1 MPLYKW
7 VALSFLSLKVTTTT
21 KGYLRCA
28 KTTTK
33 IHSDIYNLRLHHLSM
48 STLGQRI
55 ARKREQAGLNQSELA
70 RRLSVTPQAVQKWE
84 SEVSVPRGKRLDDI
98 AAALGTS
105 VAYLV
110 TGEFL
115 ARSDP
120 AESNATV
127 LGPIDVWDD
136 DTPLD
141 DDEVYVPFLKEVEL
155 SAGSGRTVVEQSH
168 KQKLRFGKLT
178 LRKQGVQPDNAVCV
192 TVSGNSM
199 EPVLP
204 DKSTVGVD
212 QGCTG
217 VTDGKMYA
225 IDHDGQLRVK
235 ILYRLP
241 GGGIR
246 MRSFNRDEHP
256 DEEYSA
262 QEMIDQNI
270 QIKGKVFWSSV
281 LW

>member
-1 MPLYKW
+1 
-7 VALSFLSLKVTTTT
+7 
-21 KGYLRCA
+21 
-28 KTTTK
+28 
-33 IHSDIYNLRLHHLSM
+33 M

-98 AAALGTS
+98 AAALSTS

-110 TGEFL
+110 TGELL
-115 ARSDP
+115 ARSDR
-120 AESNATV
+120 AESNARM

-212 QGCTG
+212 QGSTAI
-217 VTDGKMYA
+217 TDGKMYA

-235 ILYRLP
+235 TLYRLP

-256 DEEYSA
+256 DEEYTA
-262 QEMIDQNI
+262 QEMAEQNI
-270 QIKGKVFWSSV
+270 HIKGKVFWSSV

>member
-1 MPLYKW
+1 
-7 VALSFLSLKVTTTT
+7 
-21 KGYLRCA
+21 
-28 KTTTK
+28 
-33 IHSDIYNLRLHHLSM
+33 M
-48 STLGQRI
+48 STLGKRI
-55 ARKREQAGLNQSELA
+55 AQKREQSGLSQSELA
-70 RRLSVTPQAVQKWE
+70 RRLGLSPQAIQKWE
-84 SEVSVPRGKRLDDI
+84 SEVSVPRGRRLDEI
-98 AAALGTS
+98 ASALSTS
-105 VAYLV
+105 VGFLV
-110 TGEFL
+110 TGE
-115 ARSDP
+115 AAAETQRKI
-120 AESNATV
+120 ESNATMI
-127 LGPIDVWDD
+127 GSIDVWDD

-155 SAGSGRTVVEQSH
+155 SAGSGKTVVEQSH

-178 LRKQGVQPDNAVCV
+178 LRRQGVQPSEAVCV

-212 QGCTG
+212 QGS
-217 VTDGKMYA
+217 VSVVDGKMYA

-235 ILYRLP
+235 TLYRLP

-256 DEEYSA
+256 DEEYTA
-262 QEMIDQNI
+262 QEMVERNI
-270 QIKGKVFWSSV
+270 HIKGKVFWSSV